1 MASRRTNLAG
11 GVGRALPG
19 LEALEDRCCPT
30 TLSMQGHTLLINGGP
45 GNDVVTVRDD
55 GVGDVVAS
63 VKSGGVTKT
72 ISAHGVQ
79 QVEIHTGDGNDRVS
93 YQTTGVLKTSRMIDI
108 VLGKGSDQVNLDF
121 SRGATAPKLAVDLE
135 GKAGADEVALKLGA
149 VSNTNVNLTAHLGAG
164 VDHLFALLNG
174 NLSGAA
180 QVLLK
185 VSGGASYDGI
195 VVEAQGAIGAAA
207 KLGVDLAGAAGA
219 DTLHVDY
226 VGQLNGQ
233 LNILEDGGPGPDL
246 VGSNVT
252 LKAGSKGVLNDQV
265 NGGAGDDLLV
275 LFVNDHSHK
284 MKSIKAHVDGGAGN
298 NIALV
303 GPKVQVT
310 HAEID

>member
-11 GVGRALPG
+11 GVGRTLPG

-30 TLSMQGHTLLINGGP
+30 TLSLQGHMLLINGGP

-79 QVEIHTGDGNDRVS
+79 QVKINAGDGNDSVS
-93 YQTTGVLKTSRMIDI
+93 YQTTGVLKTSRQIDL
-108 VLGKGSDQVNLDF
+108 VMGKGSDQVSLDF
-121 SRGATAPKLAVDLE
+121 SKGATAPKLAVDLE
-135 GKAGADEVALKLGA
+135 GKTGTDQVALKLGA
-149 VSNTNVNLTAHLGAG
+149 VTNTNVNLTANLGAG
-164 VDHLFALLNG
+164 NDHLFALLNG
-174 NLSGAA
+174 SLSGAA

-185 VSGGASYDGI
+185 VSGGAGYDGV
-195 VVEAQGAIGAAA
+195 VVEATGNIAAAA
-207 KLGVDLAGAAGA
+207 KLNVNVSGAAGA

-226 VGQLNGQ
+226 SGQLKGQ
-233 LNILEDGGPGPDL
+233 LNILEDGGVGSDL
-246 VGSNVT
+246 VGSYVT
-252 LKAGSKGVLNDQV
+252 LKAGSTGVLTDQV
-265 NGGAGDDLLV
+265 NGGVGDDLLV
-275 LFVNDHSHK
+275 MFVNDHSGK
-284 MKSIKAHVDGGAGN
+284 MKSVKAHVDGGAGN

-303 GPKVQVT
+303 GAKVQVV